1 MWGPRA
7 APERGCRRGAA
18 GAKPRLAPLEELP
31 EQLVDLVIGFGQRL
45 RRSLAS
51 HDFVHG
57 FSGISASL
65 PSSAN
70 PADAADQRHSLED
83 DQLSLLHVTQWS
95 WIGFGTSGWR
105 ACRNRTFAT
114 EPVCPT

>member
-1 MWGPRA
+1 M
-7 APERGCRRGAA
+7 
-18 GAKPRLAPLEELP
+18 APLEELP

-45 RRSLAS
+45 RRSLAG

-57 FSGISASL
+57 CSGISAS
-65 PSSAN
+65 PPTSSSAN
-70 PADAADQRHSLED
+70 PADAANQRHSLED
-83 DQLSLLHVTQWS
+83 DQLSLLHVTQRS
-95 WIGFGTSGWR
+95 WIGFGASGWR